1 MKAPGILLKAVGI
14 GLLVYAASFIFNP
27 LLLAEMVGFK
37 HLSPNTLVEITAF
50 YGGLELGLGL
60 FFIWA
65 SLQPERHYLG
75 LMCFVFAFLAAG
87 ILRVCG
93 ILAYGFEDPSQPV
106 VAAIEILV
114 PLYAYVLSKKLNPKK
129 K

>member
-14 GLLVYAASFIFNP
+14 GLLVYAASFIYNP

-37 HLSPNTLVEITAF
+37 HHSPNTLVEITAF

-75 LMCFVFAFLAAG
+75 LMCFVFAFLVAG

-106 VAAIEILV
+106 VAAIELLV

>member
-1 MKAPGILLKAVGI
+1 MKAPSILLKAVGI
-14 GLLVYAASFIFNP
+14 GLLVYAASFIYNP
-27 LLLAEMVGFK
+27 LLLAEIVGFK
-37 HLSPNTLVEITAF
+37 HHSPNTLVEITAF

-65 SLQPERHYLG
+65 LLKPERHYLG

>member
-14 GLLVYAASFIFNP
+14 GILVYAASFIYNP

-37 HLSPNTLVEITAF
+37 HHSPNTLVEITAF

-75 LMCFVFAFLAAG
+75 LMCFVFAFLTAS
-87 ILRVCG
+87 ILRVFG
-93 ILAYGFEDPSQPV
+93 ILVYGFDDLSQPV

-114 PLYAYVLSKKLNPKK
+114 SLYAYVLTKKLNPKK